1 MFDSLKL
8 SDLPQRQCAVL
19 RRSSSTRPTVWRI
32 EENEV
37 RAIVKDFSSN
47 RFFFRNTV
55 GRFLVRR
62 EAKAY
67 EKLVSLEGVPT
78 LYRVIDGLALVIE
91 EIPGI
96 DLGTAKRGTRLP
108 ENFFN
113 ALKNLVESYH
123 ERGLAHCD
131 LKRAGNILL
140 GHDGLPYIIDWA
152 AVIFKTE
159 FRLFPLN
166 YIYKRMIRDDYNAIT
181 KRKLYYIPEL
191 VSEDEKMKYE
201 HRSWPEKWLR
211 ALRDRLRKILQK
223 IV

>member
-8 SDLPQRQCAVL
+8 SDLPKGQGTVL
-19 RRSSSTRPTVWRI
+19 RRSSSTRPTVWHI
-32 EENEV
+32 EDNGI

-47 RFFFRNTV
+47 RFIFRNTV

-67 EKLVSLEGVPT
+67 KRLKNLKGVPA
-78 LYRVIDGLALVIE
+78 LYRVIGGVALVIE

-96 DLGTAKRGTRLP
+96 DLGTAKRRINLP
-108 ENFFN
+108 DNFFD
-113 ALKNLVESYH
+113 ALIDLVESYH

-140 GHDGLPYIIDWA
+140 GHDGRPYIIDWA
-152 AVIFKTE
+152 AAIFETE
-159 FRLFPLN
+159 FRFFPFN
-166 YIYKRMIRDDYNAIT
+166 YIYMRFVLDDHNAIT
-181 KRKLYYIPEL
+181 KRKLYYSPEL
-191 VSEDEKMKYE
+191 VSEDEKRKYD
-201 HRSWPEKWLR
+201 HRNWFEKGLR
-211 ALRDRLRKILQK
+211 TLRDRLRELLQK